1 MPPVVILKFRDL
13 KFLNTNIISVI
24 IAKTN
29 SPKNNIVKKR

>member
-1 MPPVVILKFRDL
+1 MPPDAILKFTVL
-13 KFLNTNIISVI
+13 KFLNTNIISAM